1 MSRRQIKS
9 TDYTNRCGNCHAEM
23 GPKDKYCKYCGTKR
37 GEGLFLPYVNHMY
50 AVYGPPI
57 TKEYS
62 CKRCKHK
69 WITVALGGGEDS
81 KYCPECG
88 KKNIRQNGISV
99 RSFFETIG
107 LIPDDEELDQQLL
120 SEKQVHILLSERT
133 EDEEKALLDAG
144 IEEYTKAKDEYNLT
158 ESEGRRITLAKSVHR
173 LTGVDP
179 AAYSEKGIC
188 CPQCGSKLMAAI
200 AYPLINDSLAGE
212 DDNSLSERKH
222 VPGNGR
228 ELVHETGAVVD
239 WNSLM
244 DGTEWSDRGQAFMCL
259 QCGEQFGMF
268 SDYYLK

>member
-9 TDYTNRCGNCHAEM
+9 TDYTNKCGNCHAEM

-88 KKNIRQNGISV
+88 KKNISQTGISV

-107 LIPDDEELDQQLL
+107 LIPDDEEPDRQLL
-120 SEKQVHILLSERT
+120 SETQVHTLLSERN
-133 EDEEKALLDAG
+133 EDEEEALLDAG
-144 IEEYTKAKDEYNLT
+144 IEKYAKAEDGYELT
-158 ESEGRRITLAKSVHR
+158 ESEGRRITLARSIHR
-173 LTGVDP
+173 LAGDDP
-179 AAYSEKGIC
+179 AAYSDKGIC
-188 CPQCGSKLMAAI
+188 CPQCSSKLLAAI
-200 AYPLINDSLAGE
+200 AYPLINDPLAGKE
-212 DDNSLSERKH
+212 DNHLGERKH

-239 WNSLM
+239 WNSLT

-259 QCGEQFGMF
+259 QCGERFGKF